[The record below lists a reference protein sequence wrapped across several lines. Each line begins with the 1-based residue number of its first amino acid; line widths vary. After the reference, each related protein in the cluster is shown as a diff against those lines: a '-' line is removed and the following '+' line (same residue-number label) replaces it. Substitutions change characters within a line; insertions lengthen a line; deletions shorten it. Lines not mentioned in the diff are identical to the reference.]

1 MVAPA
6 ETCYIPPSVKND
18 DHRMPLSATLSGP
31 PATLASAVLPT
42 RVRHLLTSLN
52 ALLRQSLEAPLQ
64 ATLDELERALFDQA
78 EHGHNGQLRQDSH
91 QDAQSLRA
99 QRGHFGPVF
108 RAQLETA
115 LATIRTTPAS
125 VQSEQP
131 ATTNA
136 AMQALTLVSDVD
148 IDCNIVLH
156 EIARREAIRT
166 HIPLQ
171 LLGQRF
177 GVLAARPAFEAKQL
191 PMGPQALCRML
202 REAGKELQMGLDA
215 QLALYRAFE
224 RHVLTHYATIVERA
238 NDLLTDAGVLP
249 GLVYRPYPMRRSS
262 PTATVDVRSAARAPD
277 NPHPFIGQT
286 RAASHS
292 HSTAITT
299 DGHAIAAPTAP
310 AMPAQS
316 ITASTIDAPVDLTT
330 LRSLLMAA
338 RRNATPAT
346 AISATDQIA
355 TMPSAQADASHP
367 RRVAIPTTTLLQAL
381 GELQAQ
387 PPAHS
392 TMGGLRGRRHI
403 RDVQTALL
411 NVLRSAHG
419 PQATLACHDA
429 DIFDLL
435 GLLYGEIEREVRS
448 GTPAALLLERLQVP
462 LVRAALQDPTL
473 FVCDRHPARELL
485 NAVAESSLLWLGD
498 EDIDAQLLLKLNK
511 TVDRVVEEYEDHV
524 TVFEQAHQEIQ
535 AHCRTLAHKAEIAE
549 RRHIEAARGKE
560 RLALAKQTAGRSLE
574 RLCNA
579 WQPPYVVQTLL
590 QQAWS
595 DILVLTLLRQGED
608 SDAWRER
615 ERLSERIAEITSSTD
630 EAPDTAV
637 TDAVCN
643 DLLQIGYH
651 QDEAAAIARI
661 LSTPGGAETSTA
673 LSGSD
678 TMPEPRARLG
688 AQSEDNE
695 PPLQPR
701 TQDEQAAY
709 EHLLSLPFGTWF
721 AFVTNQQYNLKRQRL
736 SWYSPTTERALFV
749 NQRGQKTADYS
760 LDGLA
765 RLLAQG
771 QARIITVNRT
781 HLIDRAWQA
790 AIHTLR
796 TLAGTIAPNTSLED
810 A

>member
-1 MVAPA
+1 
-6 ETCYIPPSVKND
+6 
-18 DHRMPLSATLSGP
+18 MPLSAILSGP
-31 PATLASAVLPT
+31 PATLASVVLPA
-42 RVRHLLTSLN
+42 RVRHLLTCLN
-52 ALLRQSLEAPLQ
+52 ALLRQSLESPLQ

-78 EHGHNGQLRQDSH
+78 EHAHNCQLRQDSH
-91 QDAQSLRA
+91 QDAQNLRA
-99 QRGHFGPVF
+99 QRAHFVPLF

-115 LATIRTTPAS
+115 LATIRSTAAS
-125 VQSEQP
+125 VQSEQSTTTKA
-131 ATTNA
+131 AT
-136 AMQALTLVSDVD
+136 QALSLVCDVD
-148 IDCNIVLH
+148 IDRNIVLH

-171 LLGQRF
+171 LLGHRF
-177 GVLAARPAFEAKQL
+177 GVLAARPAFEVEHL
-191 PMGPQALCRML
+191 PMGPQALCRIL
-202 REAGKELQMGLDA
+202 REAGKQLQMGLDA

-249 GLVYRPYPMRRSS
+249 GLVYRPYPTRTSS
-262 PTATVDVRSAARAPD
+262 PTAAVAARSAARTPAP
-277 NPHPFIGQT
+277 PHPVIAQT
-286 RAASHS
+286 RAASHP
-292 HSTAITT
+292 HSNAITT
-299 DGHAIAAPTAP
+299 EDRAIAAPIATVTP
-310 AMPAQS
+310 AN
-316 ITASTIDAPVDLTT
+316 TLDAPVELTT
-330 LRSLLMAA
+330 LRRLLMAA
-338 RRNATPAT
+338 RRNAAPVT
-346 AISATDQIA
+346 AISAADPIAAIRPAQTDAPQAETLTIA
-355 TMPSAQADASHP
+355 
-367 RRVAIPTTTLLQAL
+367 TTTLLQAL

-403 RDVQTALL
+403 RDVQAALS

-419 PQATLACHDA
+419 PQATLACQDA

-435 GLLYGEIEREVRS
+435 ALLYGEIEREVRS

-498 EDIDAQLLLKLNK
+498 EDVDAPLLLKLNK
-511 TVDRVVEEYEDHV
+511 TVDRVVEEYEGNV
-524 TVFEQAHQEIQ
+524 TVFEQAYQEIQ

-560 RLALAKQTAGRSLE
+560 RLALAKQTTGHSLE

-595 DILVLTLLRQGED
+595 DVLVLTLLRQGED

-615 ERLSERIAEITSSTD
+615 ERLSARIAEITCRTD
-630 EAPDTAV
+630 EAPDTAL

-643 DLLQIGYH
+643 ALLQVGYH

-661 LSTPGGAETSTA
+661 LSTPGAAETSA
-673 LSGSD
+673 LLPGSD
-678 TMPEPRARLG
+678 TTPQLRARVG
-688 AQSEDNE
+688 VQSEDNE
-695 PPLQPR
+695 PPLPPR
-701 TQDEQAAY
+701 TVDEQAAY
-709 EHLLSLPFGTWF
+709 EHLRSLPFGTWF
-721 AFVTNQQYNLKRQRL
+721 VFVTDQQHNPKRQRL
-736 SWYSPTTERALFV
+736 SWYSTSTERALFV

-765 RLLAQG
+765 RLLARG
-771 QARIITVNRT
+771 QVSIITGNRT
-781 HLIDRAWQA
+781 RLIDRAWQA
-790 AIHTLR
+790 AMHTLR
-796 TLAGTIAPNTSLED
+796 TLAGAIASNISVED
-810 A
+810 V